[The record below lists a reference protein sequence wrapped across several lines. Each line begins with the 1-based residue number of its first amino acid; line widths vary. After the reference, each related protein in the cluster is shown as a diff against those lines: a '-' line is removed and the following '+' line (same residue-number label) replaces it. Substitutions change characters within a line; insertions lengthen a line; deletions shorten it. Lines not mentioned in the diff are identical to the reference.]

1 MLHYDYIISGAG
13 ASGMSLLYR
22 MMQHDFFSDKQI
34 LVVDKAP
41 KNTNDHTWCFWEKE
55 ADIFEPIVY
64 HQWKDVHFYSNHF
77 SGLLSLAPYQYKMIR
92 SIDLY
97 SFVLHEA
104 NRHSNVTFLYG
115 TVSEMGNEQGK
126 AFLILDEKKLT
137 AGFIFNSILFG
148 TLTIPKGTH
157 SLLQHFKGWT
167 IETDEPVFNTEEATL
182 MDFRIC
188 QQHGTTFMY
197 VLPTANNRALVEY
210 TLFTEKL
217 LLQEEYTVALKD
229 YIQSVLKIANYIIVE
244 EEFGVIPMTNIHF
257 AKQVGNIVN
266 MGTAGGQTKPS
277 TGYTFKFIQK
287 QCNEIVEALM
297 NHQPFFKVTWNEK
310 KFFWYDSVL
319 LNVIVNNRMKGDEIF
334 ARMFRKNSA
343 SNVFRFL
350 DNESSLVQDFSIINS
365 LPKPP
370 FLIAG
375 LQEMFS

>member
-1 MLHYDYIISGAG
+1 MHHYDYIISGAG

-22 MMQHDFFSDKQI
+22 MMQHDYFSDKKI
-34 LVVDKAP
+34 LVVDKAQ

-55 ADIFEPIVY
+55 ADVFEPIV
-64 HQWKDVHFYSNHF
+64 HHLWKDVHFYSNYF

-97 SFVLHEA
+97 KFVMDEA
-104 NRHSNVTFLYG
+104 SRHSNVTFLYG
-115 TVSEMGNEQGK
+115 NVSEMGNEHGK
-126 AFLILDEKKLT
+126 AFLIVDEKKLT
-137 AGFIFNSILFG
+137 AGFIFNSILFS
-148 TLTIPKGTH
+148 TLTIPNGKH

-167 IETDEPVFNTEEATL
+167 IETDEPVFNAEEATL
-182 MDFRIC
+182 MDFRIS

-217 LLQEEYTVALKD
+217 LPQEEYTTALKD
-229 YIQSVLKIANYIIVE
+229 YIQSVLKIENYKTIE

-257 AKQVGNIVN
+257 TKQVGNIIS

-287 QCNEIVEALM
+287 QCDEIVEALM
-297 NHQPFFKVTWNEK
+297 KHQPFFKSRFNEK

-319 LNVIVNNRMKGDEIF
+319 LNVLVNNRMKGDEIF
-334 ARMFRKNSA
+334 ARMFKKNSA
-343 SNVFRFL
+343 SDVFRFL
-350 DNESSLVQDFSIINS
+350 NNESNLVQDFSIINS

-375 LQEMFS
+375 FQEIFS

>member
-1 MLHYDYIISGAG
+1 MHHYDYIISGAG

-22 MMQHDFFSDKQI
+22 MMQHDFFSDKKI
-34 LVVDKAP
+34 LVIDKAS

-55 ADIFEPIVY
+55 PDVFEPIIH

-97 SFVLHEA
+97 KFVMDEA
-104 NRHSNVTFLYG
+104 SRHSNVTFLYG
-115 TVSEMGNEQGK
+115 NVSEMGNEHGR
-126 AFLILDEKKLT
+126 ACLILDEKKLT

-148 TLTIPKGTH
+148 TFTIPEGKH

-167 IETDEPVFNTEEATL
+167 IETDEPVFNAEEATL
-182 MDFRIC
+182 MDFRIS

-217 LLQEEYTVALKD
+217 LRQEEYSIALKD
-229 YIQSVLKIANYIIVE
+229 YIQSVLKIENYKIVE

-257 AKQVGNIVN
+257 AKQVGNIIK

-287 QCNEIVEALM
+287 QCDEIVEALM
-297 NHQPFFKVTWNEK
+297 NHQRFFKRKFREK

-319 LNVIVNNRMKGDEIF
+319 LNVLVNNRMKGDEIF
-334 ARMFRKNSA
+334 ARMFKKNSA
-343 SNVFRFL
+343 SEVFRFL
-350 DNESSLVQDFSIINS
+350 DNESNLVQDFSIINS

-375 LQEMFS
+375 FQEMFS